1 MGLSPRIWGAGH
13 AFMALH
19 FTTPGIPLIYSGQEY
34 DLDKRLRFFEKDSFP
49 KTKGKTLELLKQL
62 GQLKNTHPSL
72 ASGVAGGSY
81 ERLQT
86 TKDHQVLAFQRV
98 KNQDTLCLLLIWV
111 TPTPNL
117 PWITTR
123 FEDGKSNVYLP
134 PTSTIC
140 VLGSFGF

>member
-1 MGLSPRIWGAGH
+1 MKILNGTMAESYGAAGH

-62 GQLKNTHPSL
+62 GQLKNTHPAL
-72 ASGVAGGSY
+72 DSGVAGGSY

-98 KNQDTLCLLLIWV
+98 KNQDTLLFIA
-111 TPTPNL
+111 NL
-117 PWITTR
+117 SNAYAQFTMDHNGEYKR
-123 FEDGKSNVYLP
+123 FEDSNQTFIFLLP
-134 PTSTIC
+134 
-140 VLGSFGF
+140 VR